1 MRFNKHLLSEALQAR
16 GLLLGTIGL
25 GSTAGVLLVVQAR
38 LLARAV
44 DDVFLQG
51 RLLTEVTPLLWG
63 LLAVIAARA
72 LTTTGGQIAAG
83 RLAIRIKHDLRM
95 RLAEHL
101 LALGPSYTGGERTG
115 ELTTTL
121 TEGVE
126 ALDATFRQYL
136 PRLALAA
143 IVPAA
148 ILLAVFPI
156 DPLSG
161 VVLLLTGPLIPLFMI
176 LIGNLAKGVS
186 QQQWGTLSRLS
197 AHFLDVVQGL
207 PTLKLFGR
215 SKEQIATIGVVSERF
230 RQTTMGVLRVAFIS
244 ALALEML
251 GTISTAIVAVEVGLR
266 LLAGRIV
273 FEQALFVLVLAPE
286 FYLPMRALGT
296 SFHAAAEGADAA
308 ERIFAILHTQPA
320 ISTPDAVTREGR
332 GEIYLAP
339 PVRLPHEQPTP
350 HPFDLSRDVIRF
362 TQVASYPGE
371 RRALDGVTFSLAPG
385 ETVALVGPSGAGKST
400 VAHLLLRFLE
410 PDAGQIAIGDTPLTA
425 IPLADWRRG
434 IVWVPQAPALFAGSV
449 ADNVRL
455 GRPNAP
461 EEDVIRAAQL
471 ADLHDTIAALP
482 QGYQTPIGEGGAR
495 LSRGQAQ
502 RLALARAFLVDA
514 PLVILD
520 EATTHLD
527 PVQQTRL
534 TETIDRLT
542 ADRTA
547 LVIAHHLAT
556 VERADRVL
564 VLDAGRIV
572 EEGAPHDLRRRGGP
586 FAGLIAA
593 AEETR

>member
-1 MRFNKHLLSEALQAR
+1 MRFNRHLLSEALRAR
-16 GLLLGTIGL
+16 GLLLLTVGL
-25 GSTAGVLLVVQAR
+25 GTAAGVLLVAQAW

-44 DDVFLQG
+44 DGVFLQG
-51 RLLTEVTPLLWG
+51 QLLAQVAPLLWG
-63 LLAVIAARA
+63 LLIVIAARA
-72 LTTTGGQIAAG
+72 LATTGGQVAAG

-115 ELTTTL
+115 ELATTL

-143 IVPAA
+143 IVPVA
-148 ILLAVFPI
+148 ILLVVFPI

-161 VVLLLTGPLIPLFMI
+161 VVLLLTGPLIPLFMV
-176 LIGNLAKGVS
+176 LIGNLARGVS
-186 QQQWGTLSRLS
+186 RQQWGTLSRLS
-197 AHFLDVVQGL
+197 AYFLDVVQGL

-215 SKEQIATIGVVSERF
+215 SKEQIAIIGAVSERF

-244 ALALEML
+244 AFALEMI

-266 LLAGRIV
+266 LLAGRV
-273 FEQALFVLVLAPE
+273 AFEQALFVLVLAPE
-286 FYLPMRALGT
+286 FYLPMRALGA

-308 ERIFAILHTQPA
+308 ERIFGILYTQPTV
-320 ISTPDAVTREGR
+320 SVEPDGR
-332 GEIYLAP
+332 VGGKGARPSSPAP
-339 PVRLPHEQPTP
+339 S
-350 HPFDLSRDVIRF
+350 FDLKRDVIRF
-362 TQVASYPGE
+362 TQVTCYPGE
-371 RRALDGVTFSLAPG
+371 RRALDGITFDLAPG
-385 ETVALVGPSGAGKST
+385 ETVALVGSSGAGKST

-410 PDAGQIAIGDTPLTA
+410 PDGGQIAVGGTPLAA
-425 IPLADWRRG
+425 IPLDYWRRQ

-449 ADNVRL
+449 ADNIRL
-455 GRPNAP
+455 GRPDAP
-461 EEDVIRAAQL
+461 DQDVMHAARM

-482 QGYQTPIGEGGAR
+482 LGYQTPIGEGGAR

-502 RLALARAFLVDA
+502 RLALARVFLVDS

-534 TETIDRLT
+534 TETIHRLT

-547 LVIAHHLAT
+547 LIIAHHLPT
-556 VERADRVL
+556 VDHADRVL
-564 VLDAGRIV
+564 VLDAGRVV
-572 EEGAPHDLRRRGGP
+572 EQGAPHDLRGRGSV
-586 FAGLIAA
+586 FTGLLDA
-593 AEETR
+593 AEGAG